1 VAKGKKDA
9 AKASKSG
16 GKKGGDKEGKKSGG
30 GAKKSR
36 IPQPVQGRAFAWIGL
51 LALGSIALL
60 MLNGTLTLEAAA
72 MRAGIVLVALMVLER
87 VVAPVVWTIM
97 SNEGRQ
103 GDEPADAAGNELSA
117 SEQTSA

>member
-16 GKKGGDKEGKKSGG
+16 GKKGKKFGG

-72 MRAGIVLVALMVLER
+72 LRAGIVLVALMVLER
-87 VVAPVVWTIM
+87 VVAPIVWTIM
-97 SNEGRQ
+97 SSEGRQ
-103 GDEPADAAGNELSA
+103 GDNSADTTGNEVPSP
-117 SEQTSA
+117 EQTSA

>member
-16 GKKGGDKEGKKSGG
+16 GKQAKKSGG

-72 MRAGIVLVALMVLER
+72 LRAGIVLVALMVLER
-87 VVAPVVWTIM
+87 VVAPIVWTIM

-103 GDEPADAAGNELSA
+103 GDEPGDATSNEGSTP
-117 SEQTSA
+117 EQTSA